1 MRKDIEPIS
10 ILIRG
15 TEKNRNEIMKIYE
28 QDGYYSNLEILKD
41 VAKIYGI
48 KLKGNRILDLIK
60 FKNIIE
66 IKILQ

>member
-1 MRKDIEPIS
+1 ME
-10 ILIRG
+10 
-15 TEKNRNEIMKIYE
+15 
-28 QDGYYSNLEILKD
+28 DGDLEILKD

-48 KLKGNRILDLIK
+48 KLKVNRILDLIK

>member
-1 MRKDIEPIS
+1 
-10 ILIRG
+10 
-15 TEKNRNEIMKIYE
+15 MKIYE